1 MQAVASKSAK
11 QLTELLERICG
22 SEDLKTDYEELQ
34 EQKNEAAQVS
44 VAVYKRSLLVS
55 QERKLLKE
63 QVKEATTYQE
73 LQDKLQNLKIRRSFF
88 HGFKVFVELGN
99 NAVKML

>member
-1 MQAVASKSAK
+1 MEAIAQKSAK

-34 EQKNEAAQVS
+34 EKKNEASQLS
-44 VAVYKRSLLVS
+44 IAVYKRSLLVM
-55 QERKLLKE
+55 QERRLLKE

-73 LQDKLQNLKIRRSFF
+73 LQDKLLNLKIRRS
-88 HGFKVFVELGN
+88 V
-99 NAVKML
+99 

>member
-1 MQAVASKSAK
+1 LRFQNEVQAVASKSAK

-34 EQKNEAAQVS
+34 EKKNEAAQVS

-73 LQDKLQNLKIRRSFF
+73 LQDKLQNLKVRRFF
-88 HGFKVFVELGN
+88 YCWLRIFLLK
-99 NAVKML
+99 K

>member
-1 MQAVASKSAK
+1 MATSDFVFQNEVQAVASKSAK

-22 SEDLKTDYEELQ
+22 SEDLKADYEELQ
-34 EQKNEAAQVS
+34 EKKNEAAQVS

-73 LQDKLQNLKIRRSFF
+73 LQDKLQNLKVRR
-88 HGFKVFVELGN
+88 LI
-99 NAVKML
+99 LL